1 MEQGNYGE
9 NFDRG
14 YEEQARP
21 RQQVIVIGEPVPDKR
36 TTKNLAICSLV
47 LGILAIVF
55 SFLPYIGIILALIA
69 LPQGIVSLVQK
80 RPGKGLAIAGI
91 ITGIFGILLSKADSI
106 GSVPAT
112 MSLLCI
118 WCMYTFRSSLLKR
131 INKGC
136 VAICPATKSRVLLVA
151 ATRLARI

>member
-1 MEQGNYGE
+1 MYGNTAFDHGHCSISSACIVKDGLHMEQGNYGV

-91 ITGIFGILLSKADSI
+91 ITGIFGILLSI
-106 GSVPAT
+106 LFIVV
-112 MSLLCI
+112 
-118 WCMYTFRSSLLKR
+118 YV
-131 INKGC
+131 
-136 VAICPATKSRVLLVA
+136 VAVLAL
-151 ATRLARI
+151 

>member
-1 MEQGNYGE
+1 MYGNTAFDHGHCSISSACIVKDGLHMEQGNYGE

-80 RPGKGLAIAGI
+80 RPGKSRSDPFFSIPLHLLPDI
-91 ITGIFGILLSKADSI
+91 ITFSTCASRSFSIIFAC
-106 GSVPAT
+106 T
-112 MSLLCI
+112 
-118 WCMYTFRSSLLKR
+118 
-131 INKGC
+131 
-136 VAICPATKSRVLLVA
+136 
-151 ATRLARI
+151 

>member
-69 LPQGIVSLVQK
+69 LPQG
-80 RPGKGLAIAGI
+80 KGLAIAGI
-91 ITGIFGILLSKADSI
+91 ITGIFGILLSI
-106 GSVPAT
+106 LFILV
-112 MSLLCI
+112 
-118 WCMYTFRSSLLKR
+118 YV
-131 INKGC
+131 
-136 VAICPATKSRVLLVA
+136 VAVLAL
-151 ATRLARI
+151 

>member
-80 RPGKGLAIAGI
+80 RPGKGLAI
-91 ITGIFGILLSKADSI
+91 ITGIFGILLSI
-106 GSVPAT
+106 LFILV
-112 MSLLCI
+112 
-118 WCMYTFRSSLLKR
+118 YV
-131 INKGC
+131 
-136 VAICPATKSRVLLVA
+136 VAVLAL
-151 ATRLARI
+151 

>member
-69 LPQGIVSLVQK
+69 LPQGIVQK

-91 ITGIFGILLSKADSI
+91 ITGIFGILLSI
-106 GSVPAT
+106 LFILV
-112 MSLLCI
+112 
-118 WCMYTFRSSLLKR
+118 YV
-131 INKGC
+131 
-136 VAICPATKSRVLLVA
+136 VAVLAL
-151 ATRLARI
+151 

>member
-1 MEQGNYGE
+1 MEQNYGE

-14 YEEQARP
+14 YENQAAP
-21 RQQVIVIGEPVPDKR
+21 RQQVIVIGEPIPDKR

-91 ITGIFGILLSKADSI
+91 ITAVFGIITSGLFILIYVVALLT
-106 GSVPAT
+106 V
-112 MSLLCI
+112 
-118 WCMYTFRSSLLKR
+118 
-131 INKGC
+131 
-136 VAICPATKSRVLLVA
+136 
-151 ATRLARI
+151 

>member
-1 MEQGNYGE
+1 MYGNTAFDHGHCSISSACIVKDGLHMEQGNYGE

-80 RPGKGLAIAGI
+80 RLQGLLQEYSEYYCRYCLFWCMLLRYLLYN
-91 ITGIFGILLSKADSI
+91 TGIG
-106 GSVPAT
+106 
-112 MSLLCI
+112 
-118 WCMYTFRSSLLKR
+118 
-131 INKGC
+131 
-136 VAICPATKSRVLLVA
+136 
-151 ATRLARI
+151 

>member
-14 YEEQARP
+14 YEEQVRP

-91 ITGIFGILLSKADSI
+91 ITGILLSI
-106 GSVPAT
+106 LFILV
-112 MSLLCI
+112 
-118 WCMYTFRSSLLKR
+118 YV
-131 INKGC
+131 
-136 VAICPATKSRVLLVA
+136 VAVLAL
-151 ATRLARI
+151 

>member
-91 ITGIFGILLSKADSI
+91 IQEYSEYYCRYCLFWCMLLRYLLYNTGIG
-106 GSVPAT
+106 
-112 MSLLCI
+112 
-118 WCMYTFRSSLLKR
+118 
-131 INKGC
+131 
-136 VAICPATKSRVLLVA
+136 
-151 ATRLARI
+151 

>member
-91 ITGIFGILLSKADSI
+91 ITERMSALCSNLFFYLL
-106 GSVPAT
+106 T
-112 MSLLCI
+112 FFLL
-118 WCMYTFRSSLLKR
+118 LLQ
-131 INKGC
+131 
-136 VAICPATKSRVLLVA
+136 
-151 ATRLARI
+151 

>member
-21 RQQVIVIGEPVPDKR
+21 RQQVIVIGE
-36 TTKNLAICSLV
+36 

-91 ITGIFGILLSKADSI
+91 ITGIFGILLSI
-106 GSVPAT
+106 LFILV
-112 MSLLCI
+112 
-118 WCMYTFRSSLLKR
+118 YV
-131 INKGC
+131 
-136 VAICPATKSRVLLVA
+136 VAVLAL
-151 ATRLARI
+151 

>member
-1 MEQGNYGE
+1 M
-9 NFDRG
+9 
-14 YEEQARP
+14 
-21 RQQVIVIGEPVPDKR
+21 IVIGEPVPDKR

-91 ITGIFGILLSKADSI
+91 ITGIFGRLLSI
-106 GSVPAT
+106 LFIFV
-112 MSLLCI
+112 
-118 WCMYTFRSSLLKR
+118 YV
-131 INKGC
+131 
-136 VAICPATKSRVLLVA
+136 VAVLAL
-151 ATRLARI
+151 

>member
-21 RQQVIVIGEPVPDKR
+21 RQQVIVIGNRFRIRERPR
-36 TTKNLAICSLV
+36 TLQSVRWYLEFLRLYSAFCL
-47 LGILAIVF
+47 ILELF
-55 SFLPYIGIILALIA
+55 LALIA

-91 ITGIFGILLSKADSI
+91 ITGIFGILLSI
-106 GSVPAT
+106 
-112 MSLLCI
+112 LFI
-118 WCMYTFRSSLLKR
+118 
-131 INKGC
+131 
-136 VAICPATKSRVLLVA
+136 LVYVVCG
-151 ATRLARI
+151 TCFIIPG

>member
-55 SFLPYIGIILALIA
+55 SFCLILELF
-69 LPQGIVSLVQK
+69 LH
-80 RPGKGLAIAGI
+80 
-91 ITGIFGILLSKADSI
+91 
-106 GSVPAT
+106 
-112 MSLLCI
+112 
-118 WCMYTFRSSLLKR
+118 
-131 INKGC
+131 
-136 VAICPATKSRVLLVA
+136 
-151 ATRLARI
+151 

>member
-80 RPGKGLAIAGI
+80 QAGQRTCDCRDYYRNIRNIIVDIVYFGVCCCGTCFIIPG
-91 ITGIFGILLSKADSI
+91 
-106 GSVPAT
+106 
-112 MSLLCI
+112 
-118 WCMYTFRSSLLKR
+118 
-131 INKGC
+131 
-136 VAICPATKSRVLLVA
+136 
-151 ATRLARI
+151 

>member
-1 MEQGNYGE
+1 M
-9 NFDRG
+9 
-14 YEEQARP
+14 
-21 RQQVIVIGEPVPDKR
+21 IVIGEPVPDKR

-91 ITGIFGILLSKADSI
+91 ITGILLSI
-106 GSVPAT
+106 LFILV
-112 MSLLCI
+112 
-118 WCMYTFRSSLLKR
+118 YV
-131 INKGC
+131 
-136 VAICPATKSRVLLVA
+136 VAVLAL
-151 ATRLARI
+151 

>member
-47 LGILAIVF
+47 LGI
-55 SFLPYIGIILALIA
+55 S
-69 LPQGIVSLVQK
+69 
-80 RPGKGLAIAGI
+80 GLY
-91 ITGIFGILLSKADSI
+91 LKPCLSEF
-106 GSVPAT
+106 PAT
-112 MSLLCI
+112 FWQQKISKPL
-118 WCMYTFRSSLLKR
+118 
-131 INKGC
+131 
-136 VAICPATKSRVLLVA
+136 
-151 ATRLARI
+151 

>member
-91 ITGIFGILLSKADSI
+91 ITGIFGILLSILFILVYVVLSKI
-106 GSVPAT
+106 V
-112 MSLLCI
+112 I
-118 WCMYTFRSSLLKR
+118 F
-131 INKGC
+131 
-136 VAICPATKSRVLLVA
+136 VLLDRIK
-151 ATRLARI
+151 RLLQKECQLCVVTSFSTY